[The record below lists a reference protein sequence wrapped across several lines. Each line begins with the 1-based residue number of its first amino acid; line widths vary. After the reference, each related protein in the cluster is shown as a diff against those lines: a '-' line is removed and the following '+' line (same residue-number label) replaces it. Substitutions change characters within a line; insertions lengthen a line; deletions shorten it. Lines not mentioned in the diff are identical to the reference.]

1 MTNLAKNDAILTLT
15 IKSSRGTLKKDFP
28 KTDKIS
34 DVIEAARVEFKLAAG
49 DRYDLVLADKPTE
62 ILEHQRTLV
71 SYHLTD
77 GAILTL
83 TWTGSGV

>member
-1 MTNLAKNDAILTLT
+1 MTTATKSDAILTLT
-15 IKSSRGTLKKDFP
+15 IKSGRGVLTKDFP

-34 DVIEAARVEFKLAAG
+34 DVIEAARLAFNLAAG
-49 DRYDLVLADKPTE
+49 DRFELVVADKPTE
-62 ILEHQRTLV
+62 VLDPHRTLV

-77 GAILTL
+77 NTVLTL